1 MKPTITKEQA
11 EAIELWIEVYERQGL
26 ERGNS
31 INAKMLIHH
40 AKVCDGETSP
50 WFGRFVCLNDLD
62 IMTLAAALVNGYEVE
77 ATPEDRVREYYAEL
91 QEKERTSQSRG
102 VSFGLECE
110 RDGAINT
117 LNLLG
122 IKIEGVNAR

>member
-11 EAIELWIEVYERQGL
+11 EAIESA
-26 ERGNS
+26 RGFGHDDDW
-31 INAKMLIHH
+31 MLRSH
-40 AKVCDGETSP
+40 AEYISGYAHRWYDGHT
-50 WFGRFVCLNDLD
+50 FDDLD
-62 IMTLAAALVNGYEVE
+62 VTTLAAALINGYEVE

-91 QEKERTSQSRG
+91 QEKERAAQSRG
-102 VSFGLECE
+102 VTFSLECE
-110 RDGAINT
+110 RDGVINT

>member
-11 EAIELWIEVYERQGL
+11 KELEAYRRSG
-26 ERGNS
+26 
-31 INAKMLIHH
+31 
-40 AKVCDGETSP
+40 
-50 WFGRFVCLNDLD
+50 DLD
-62 IMTLAAALVNGYEVE
+62 IQILGAACDEVLGGKLAKLDLLTLAAALVNGYEVE

-91 QEKERTSQSRG
+91 QEKERAAQSRG
-102 VSFGLECE
+102 VTFSLECE
-110 RDGAINT
+110 REGVINT